1 MTPWKW
7 WDIYSNTPFYSSLVA
22 ISLNSA
28 GMELSLL
35 DLHLQYQPK
44 QSPLANLRWSGLRR
58 SLQQFL
64 ILNCHSFMTFQPS
77 TSPSS
82 HPRHHQRSSSSSSSS
97 SPLSLAVQPA
107 CGLGSTK
114 RELLWTEVSS
124 ALTISLPGLL
134 FSVQCL
140 CDMLD
145 CASSNKLSRDTN
157 VDTLVTQ
164 FPSFRPIELHVA
176 VQKDS
181 PVIREVDNLGDY
193 IIRCTP
199 FNYVLSFVSF
209 KITRL

>member
-1 MTPWKW
+1 MTPWRW
-7 WDIYSNTPFYSSLVA
+7 WDIYSNTPSYSSLVA
-22 ISLNSA
+22 ISSNSA

-82 HPRHHQRSSSSSSSS
+82 HPRHHHQRSSSSSSSS

-114 RELLWTEVSS
+114 RELLWTEVTS
-124 ALTISLPGLL
+124 ALTISLPRLL
-134 FSVQCL
+134 ENVVHLNGHSQ
-140 CDMLD
+140 CDMFD
-145 CASSNKLSRDTN
+145 CASSNSLSRDTN
-157 VDTLVTQ
+157 VGTLVMQ
-164 FPSFRPIELHVA
+164 FPSFRPMELHVA
-176 VQKDS
+176 LQKDS
-181 PVIREVDNLGDY
+181 PVIRKVGSLGDY
-193 IIRCTP
+193 MMRCTP
-199 FNYVLSFVSF
+199 LNYVLSFV
-209 KITRL
+209 

>member
-82 HPRHHQRSSSSSSSS
+82 HPRHHHQQSSAIIIIIVIIIITITLVSGS
-97 SPLSLAVQPA
+97 PA
-107 CGLGSTK
+107 CM
-114 RELLWTEVSS
+114 WTRQHKARTPLDWGILRTDNQSPR
-124 ALTISLPGLL
+124 TP
-134 FSVQCL
+134 VQCSMLMWHAWL
-140 CDMLD
+140 C
-145 CASSNKLSRDTN
+145 
-157 VDTLVTQ
+157 
-164 FPSFRPIELHVA
+164 I
-176 VQKDS
+176 
-181 PVIREVDNLGDY
+181 
-193 IIRCTP
+193 
-199 FNYVLSFVSF
+199 F
-209 KITRL
+209 K